1 MPSKQDPQSSET
13 TDSAGAPRGGRFKTF
28 LLAGGLLIGEAVLL
42 LGGYHYVAGPQ
53 SVSAESDEQI
63 VEAPERRITELQLIN
78 ERLTNNRM
86 GAVYVY
92 PVEIYVQVNEP
103 DSAWWTELTD
113 QYQNEIRA
121 EIAISPSA
129 GVQGVL
135 RGARQDARHRRVRA
149 RRLAGL
155 GQPSASP
162 RHRNHVSFSHTG
174 SVARSITCC
183 TS

>member
-1 MPSKQDPQSSET
+1 MPSNQDPQPSDAT
-13 TDSAGAPRGGRFKTF
+13 AATGAPRGGRFKTF

-53 SVSAESDEQI
+53 SVSADSDQEI
-63 VEAPERRITELQLIN
+63 VDAPEQRITELQLIN

-103 DSAWWTELTD
+103 DSVWWNELTD

-121 EIAISPSA
+121 EIAALWRSA
-129 GVQGVL
+129 DQLVL
-135 RGARQDARHRRVRA
+135 DDPKLEVMTRRVQTLLRTRFEGEA
-149 RRLAGL
+149 NPEVPRICKVVIV
-155 GQPSASP
+155 PS
-162 RHRNHVSFSHTG
+162 TG
-174 SVARSITCC
+174 FRIRS
-183 TS
+183 